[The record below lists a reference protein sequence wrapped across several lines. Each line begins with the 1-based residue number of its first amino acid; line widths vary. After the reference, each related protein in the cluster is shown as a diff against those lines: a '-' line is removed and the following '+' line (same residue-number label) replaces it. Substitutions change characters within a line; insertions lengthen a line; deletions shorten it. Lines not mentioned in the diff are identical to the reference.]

1 MGTPII
7 RTTLYL
13 SQRRSQRI
21 VLSIPLLVTGK
32 NTAESAFSER
42 TATLVVNAH
51 GGLILLRE
59 HVRMGQTLKLKNM
72 VTDEEIGCTVVDI
85 SSVPMTTAEVG
96 VEFVP
101 PCPRFWRVSFPPR
114 NWDPKGPEA
123 KRYSSSP
130 APAAGATSPAN
141 KPHDAKQ

>member
-1 MGTPII
+1 MGAPNI

-32 NTAESAFSER
+32 NTAESPFSER
-42 TATLVVNAH
+42 TVTLVVNAH

-59 HVRMGQTLKLKNM
+59 NVRLGQMLKLKNM
-72 VTDEEIGCTVVDI
+72 VTDEEITCTVVDVNA
-85 SSVPMTTAEVG
+85 VPMTTAEVG

-101 PCPRFWRVSFPPR
+101 PCPRFWRVTFPPR

-123 KRYSSSP
+123 KRYSSAP
-130 APAAGATSPAN
+130 APAATEAKPLN
-141 KPHDAKQ
+141 KPTK